1 MQLHGHHVHHKQ
13 SEYVVNPHPSPA
25 TVRGTELALF
35 RAEQAL
41 RAGRLLTPGEA
52 AALAGPDARGKE
64 TLFSIARD
72 AAWETE
78 GDMDDILWHLDEKFP
93 NLAK

>member
-1 MQLHGHHVHHKQ
+1 MQLHGHHNHHKQ
-13 SEYVVNPHPSPA
+13 SEHVVNPHPGPA
-25 TVRGTELALF
+25 TVRGIELALF

-41 RAGRLLTPGEA
+41 HAGRLLTPGEA

-64 TLFSIARD
+64 TLFSIARN